1 MTKKYCLTVFGCQMN
16 ERDAETLRGFL
27 DQLGYTETELVAEA
41 DLVIMNTCAVRQKA
55 EEKVFGLLGRLGKLK
70 AQNQGMLIAVCGC
83 LPQQE
88 KAAKKIQKKYP
99 FVDLIFG
106 THNLAAFPEL
116 LQRAESGH
124 GTVTEVWDEA
134 GEVVEALP
142 AVRRDGVKAWVNITY
157 GCNNYCTY
165 CVVPY
170 VRGRERSR
178 RPEDILAEIGKLAAE
193 GYKEV
198 TLLGQNVNSYGRDLP
213 ERVDFPGLLQRVD
226 RESGISR
233 IRFMTSHPRDFTEKL
248 VGVMAGGTNIC
259 EHVHLPVQSGSNRIL
274 ALMNR
279 GYTREHYRGLVEL
292 LRTSLPECALT
303 TDLIVGFP
311 GETEEDFQETLALV
325 EEVRFDSAFTF
336 LYSPRRGTPAA
347 EMPEQVPAAVKKERF
362 ARLLEVQNRR
372 GLERNRALVG
382 CVAEVLTEGPS
393 KTDPGVLTGRTRT
406 NKTVNFTGRD
416 TAAGELVPVEIT
428 AAQTWSLLGRRL
440 P

>member
-27 DQLGYTETELVAEA
+27 DQLGYTETERVAEA

-70 AQNQGMLIAVCGC
+70 AQNPGMLIAVCGC

-88 KAAKKIQKKYP
+88 KAAQKIQKKYP

-106 THNLAAFPEL
+106 THNLAVFPEL
-116 LQRAESGH
+116 LQRVESGH

-134 GEVVEALP
+134 GEVVEDLP

-193 GYKEV
+193 GYKDV

-213 ERVDFPGLLQRVD
+213 EGVDFPGLLQRVD

-248 VGVMAGGTNIC
+248 VGVMARGENIC

-274 ALMNR
+274 ELMNR

-292 LRTSLPECALT
+292 LRTSLLECALT

-311 GETEEDFQETLALV
+311 GETERDFQETLALV

-347 EMPEQVPAAVKKERF
+347 EMPEQVPVAVKKERF
-362 ARLLEVQNRR
+362 TRLLEAQNRC
-372 GLERNRALVG
+372 GLERNQALTGRV
-382 CVAEVLTEGPS
+382 VEVLTEGPS